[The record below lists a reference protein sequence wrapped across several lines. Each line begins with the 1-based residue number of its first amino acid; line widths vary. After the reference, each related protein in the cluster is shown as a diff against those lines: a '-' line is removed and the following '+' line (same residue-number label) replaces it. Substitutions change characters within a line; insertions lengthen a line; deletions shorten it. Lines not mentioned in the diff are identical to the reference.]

1 MLVLNDYIHKF
12 HDGVSRELYKRYAMA
27 EAEWSVA
34 SAIAREVL
42 KESEI
47 DDSILEGLRSMI
59 ELGRQMRHEDEEA

>member
-1 MLVLNDYIHKF
+1 MFILNDYIHKF

-42 KESEI
+42 KESEVGP
-47 DDSILEGLRSMI
+47 SILEGLRGLI
-59 ELGRQMRHEDEEA
+59 DLGRQMRHEDEEA